1 MPTQPPADALR
12 NRKRAKVRKDVQQ
25 NALRL
30 FREQGYEETTVQ
42 QIAEAAVIS
51 ESTFYRYFPTKADV
65 VLSDDLDPQFIEMF
79 RAQPP
84 ELTAVDAMRN
94 AFTSVIDTLSEED
107 KAQQRDLLALTLTV
121 PELRAAMLDQLAGGI
136 DLLVGE
142 LAARTGRPAGDAAVR
157 ALAGALI
164 GASIVVMFAV
174 AADPTADIA
183 ALMAETMGNLS
194 AGLAL

>member
-1 MPTQPPADALR
+1 
-12 NRKRAKVRKDVQQ
+12 VRKDIQL

-65 VLSDDLDPQFIEMF
+65 VLSDELDPQFVAAF

-84 ELTAVDAMRN
+84 ELTALEAMRN
-94 AFTSVIDTLSEED
+94 AFRSVIDTFSTED
-107 KAQQRDLLALTLTV
+107 KARQRELLQLSLSV
-121 PELRAAMLDQLAGGI
+121 PELRAATLDQFAGGI
-136 DLLVGE
+136 DLLLCE
-142 LAARTGRPAGDAAVR
+142 LANRTGRQADDPAIR
-157 ALAGALI
+157 ALAGAII
-164 GASIVVMFAV
+164 GAGVVVMFAV
-174 AADPTADIA
+174 ASDPTADIA
-183 ALMAETMGNLS
+183 VLMDETMGSLS